1 MTLCDYFGRSRIC
14 ARFDPPLHI
23 FRARSLLHA
32 ALKNDYFLVTSHTE
46 EAMFVY
52 DYKKCIKILMARGI
66 PTEEEAIEST
76 RMDVLA

>member
-46 EAMFVY
+46 E
-52 DYKKCIKILMARGI
+52 
-66 PTEEEAIEST
+66 EAIEST